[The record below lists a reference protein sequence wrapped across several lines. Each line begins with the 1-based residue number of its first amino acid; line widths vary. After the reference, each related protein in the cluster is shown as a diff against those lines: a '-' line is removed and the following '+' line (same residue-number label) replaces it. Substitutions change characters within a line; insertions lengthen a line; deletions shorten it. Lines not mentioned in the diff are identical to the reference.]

1 MRTYFNLDTDRT
13 IRVRDMDAT
22 PGTENTWSVGQ
33 DCGEEQQILELAA
46 DLKAMGVEETGYTFS
61 SDLDFPKEYGFMA
74 DDDAHRIVSEA
85 LTIAVGSVVYE

>member
-33 DCGEEQQILELAA
+33 DCGEAQQIQELAA
-46 DLKAMGVEETGYTFS
+46 DLVQMGVTETGYTFS
-61 SDLDFPKEYGFMA
+61 SDSDFPTDYGFTA
-74 DDDAHRIVSEA
+74 SDDAHRIVASA
-85 LTIAVGSVVYE
+85 LTIAVGGV

>member
-33 DCGEEQQILELAA
+33 DCGEKQQIQELAQ
-46 DLKAMGVEETGYTFS
+46 DLIQMGVTETGYTFS
-61 SDLDFPKEYGFMA
+61 SDLDFPRDYGFMA
-74 DDDAHRIVSEA
+74 DDDAHRIVATA
-85 LTIAVGSVVYE
+85 LTIAVGGV